1 MGRLFF
7 FLSSFVPLRFD
18 DFSAALEFLFLL
30 CVYIYD
36 NRLLVCCD
44 HETLIQQSTLTCMI
58 VLSCWSLLSSAF
70 QISCLCTLLLSWLLL
85 LLSCLCVWMVSF
97 FYCIFAF
104 TCEPPYFILCLFLVV
119 AFSFQCRE
127 VPLKIEL
134 VGGSLNMFVK
144 GTYNVIKRR
153 IF

>member
-1 MGRLFF
+1 
-7 FLSSFVPLRFD
+7 
-18 DFSAALEFLFLL
+18 
-30 CVYIYD
+30 
-36 NRLLVCCD
+36 
-44 HETLIQQSTLTCMI
+44 
-58 VLSCWSLLSSAF
+58 
-70 QISCLCTLLLSWLLL
+70 
-85 LLSCLCVWMVSF
+85 MVSF

-104 TCEPPYFILCLFLVV
+104 TGELSYFILCLFLVV